1 MLTINAE
8 NAIALSTMTQKFSTN
23 TTLNT
28 LIAELGVE
36 CQRAIMLVHQLQLPN
51 ISDRQK
57 VDVLAELNAS
67 IIHLQSHCDDDLQ
80 DLIADELENI
90 SSS

>member
-1 MLTINAE
+1 
-8 NAIALSTMTQKFSTN
+8 
-23 TTLNT
+23 
-28 LIAELGVE
+28 
-36 CQRAIMLVHQLQLPN
+36 MLVHQLQLPN

-80 DLIADELENI
+80 DLIADELESI
-90 SSS
+90 IP

>member
-1 MLTINAE
+1 MQVTDLSINSLVNSYRPVTIANP
-8 NAIALSTMTQKFSTN
+8 
-23 TTLNT
+23 TLGT

-36 CQRAIMLVHQLQLPN
+36 CQKVIMLVHQLQLPN

-57 VDVLAELNAS
+57 VDILADLNAS

-80 DLIADELENI
+80 DLIADELESI
-90 SSS
+90 TPS

>member
-1 MLTINAE
+1 MGKKNHEKSIQPV
-8 NAIALSTMTQKFSTN
+8 AIANPTLS
-23 TTLNT
+23 T

-36 CQRAIMLVHQLQLPN
+36 CQRAIALVHQLQLPN
-51 ISDRQK
+51 LSDRQK

-80 DLIADELENI
+80 ELIADELESI
-90 SSS
+90 TD

>member
-1 MLTINAE
+1 MDKKNLEKSINSITIANP
-8 NAIALSTMTQKFSTN
+8 
-23 TTLNT
+23 TLNT

-36 CQRAIMLVHQLQLPN
+36 CQRVIMLVHQLQLSN

-67 IIHLQSHCDDDLQ
+67 IIHLQAHCDDDLQ
-80 DLIADELENI
+80 ELIADELEGI
-90 SSS
+90 TPS

>member
-1 MLTINAE
+1 MGKKNHEKSINTI
-8 NAIALSTMTQKFSTN
+8 AITN
-23 TTLNT
+23 PTLNT

-36 CQRAIMLVHQLQLPN
+36 CQRVITLVHQLQLPN
-51 ISDRQK
+51 ISDLQK

-80 DLIADELENI
+80 ELIADELESI
-90 SSS
+90 TD

>member
-1 MLTINAE
+1 MQVTELPINSLV
-8 NAIALSTMTQKFSTN
+8 NSYRPKAIAN
-23 TTLNT
+23 PTLNT

-36 CQRAIMLVHQLQLPN
+36 CQRAIALVHQLQLPN
-51 ISDRQK
+51 LSVRQK

-67 IIHLQSHCDDDLQ
+67 IIHLQAHCDEDLQ

-90 SSS
+90 TD

>member
-1 MLTINAE
+1 MQVTDLSINSLINSYRPLTIANP
-8 NAIALSTMTQKFSTN
+8 
-23 TTLNT
+23 TLNT

>member
-1 MLTINAE
+1 MGKKNLEKSINSITIANP
-8 NAIALSTMTQKFSTN
+8 
-23 TTLNT
+23 TLNT

-36 CQRAIMLVHQLQLPN
+36 CQRVIMLVHQLQLSN

-67 IIHLQSHCDDDLQ
+67 IIHLQAHCDDDLQ
-80 DLIADELENI
+80 ELIADELESI
-90 SSS
+90 TS

>member
-1 MLTINAE
+1 MQVTELSINSLI
-8 NAIALSTMTQKFSTN
+8 NSYRPKAIANPTLS
-23 TTLNT
+23 T

-36 CQRAIMLVHQLQLPN
+36 CQRAIALVHQLQLPN
-51 ISDRQK
+51 LSDRQK

-80 DLIADELENI
+80 ELIADELEGI
-90 SSS
+90 TS

>member
-1 MLTINAE
+1 MQVTDLSINALV
-8 NAIALSTMTQKFSTN
+8 NSYRPIAIANS
-23 TTLNT
+23 TLNT

-36 CQRAIMLVHQLQLPN
+36 CQQVIMLVHQLQLPN

-57 VDVLAELNAS
+57 IDILAELNAS

-80 DLIADELENI
+80 ELIADELESI
-90 SSS
+90 TD

>member
-1 MLTINAE
+1 MGKKNHEKSISLM
-8 NAIALSTMTQKFSTN
+8 AISNPTLS
-23 TTLNT
+23 T

-36 CQRAIMLVHQLQLPN
+36 CQREIALVHQLQLPN
-51 ISDRQK
+51 LSDRQK

-80 DLIADELENI
+80 ELIADELEN
-90 SSS
+90 STD

>member
-1 MLTINAE
+1 MQATELPINSLV
-8 NAIALSTMTQKFSTN
+8 NSYRPKAISN
-23 TTLNT
+23 PTLGT

-36 CQRAIMLVHQLQLPN
+36 CQRVIMLVHQLQLPN
-51 ISDRQK
+51 LSDRQK
-57 VDVLAELNAS
+57 IDVLAELNAS

-80 DLIADELENI
+80 ELIADELESV

>member
-1 MLTINAE
+1 MLAINAE
-8 NAIALSTMTQKFSTN
+8 NAIFLSTMTQKFSTN
-23 TTLNT
+23 PTLNT

-36 CQRAIMLVHQLQLPN
+36 CQRAISLVHQLQLPN

-67 IIHLQSHCDDDLQ
+67 IIHLQSHCDEDLQ